1 MGAHALAETLDF
13 SLLLSRGDLFSLD
26 VAESIPLEGITA
38 VVGPSGGGKTTLL
51 RALAGLEPTDRA
63 QVTFRGDVWDDAS
76 VRLPTEMRRVG
87 FVFQNNTLFPH
98 LDVAGNIRY
107 GARRREVKSYD
118 AIVDALDLGALM
130 NRSVMALSGGE
141 ARRVA
146 LARSLA
152 SNPSILFLD
161 EPLAGLDSARK
172 SELLPYIGRAVAEA
186 QVPSIYVTHSHDE
199 VTSLA
204 DRVLGLSGGRLTGW
218 RTPPARLAATVT
230 SVSDGVMRVAI
241 DGAEP
246 GQGAELTLPLIAGV
260 GEAVELGL
268 PIESILLSALDP
280 GRSDALVT
288 VPATVSESHGG
299 ISLDVFGQNLRLPKA
314 RPYAIGAQLW
324 LTILRV
330 LPRPTPADSAK
341 NRR

>member
-1 MGAHALAETLDF
+1 MAETLDF
-13 SLLLSRGDLFSLD
+13 SLLLSRGDLFSLE
-26 VAESIPLEGITA
+26 VSESVPLEGITA

-51 RALAGLEPTDRA
+51 RALAGLEKTERA
-63 QVTFRGDVWDDAS
+63 RVTFKGEVWDDKG
-76 VRLPTEMRRVG
+76 VCLPPEMRRVG

-130 NRSVMALSGGE
+130 SRSVTALSGGE

-152 SNPSILFLD
+152 SNPGILFLD

-218 RTPPARLAATVT
+218 RTSPARLTATVT

-241 DGAEP
+241 DGAQA

-260 GEAVELGL
+260 GETVELGL
-268 PIESILLSALDP
+268 PIESILLSAQDP

-288 VPATVSESHGG
+288 VPATVSESQGG
-299 ISLDVFGQNLRLPKA
+299 ISLDVFGQNLRLPTA

-324 LTILRV
+324 LSILRV
-330 LPRPTPADSAK
+330 LPRPAPSDSAK